1 MYATL
6 YHAFLDLFGVSIPI
20 FKIVMMFGFFVALAF
35 LAASWVMTLDM
46 KRYEK
51 EGVIRS
57 FEKEI
62 EKPNAAWEYI
72 SNGIIGFIFG
82 FKIIHL
88 LLNADTLGNDPQS
101 FLMSTDGSLVLGVV
115 LALVFVGAKYF
126 QLKKEPP
133 FVEGTTTTFH
143 PHMMMGNMTM
153 VAALV
158 GFAGAKLFH
167 HLEHFKELVDN
178 PMVLFQD
185 PFSGLTFF
193 GGLIAGGAAVL
204 WYSGKRGVPWKTML
218 DIGAPGM
225 MLAYGVGRMGCHMSG
240 DGDWGIENL
249 SPKPDWLSWLPDWAW
264 AYNYEGN
271 VHGMI
276 LENPVWPTPLYEVIM
291 ALIVFGVLWSIRKRF
306 APGVLFSI
314 YFIFAGLER
323 FIIEKIRVN
332 PKLNV
337 LGMELTQAEIISFT
351 MIVLGI
357 VGIIYF
363 NKTKD
368 KNKPMVAPSV

>member
-133 FVEGTTTTFH
+133 FVEG
-143 PHMMMGNMTM
+143 
-153 VAALV
+153 AL
-158 GFAGAKLFH
+158 
-167 HLEHFKELVDN
+167 
-178 PMVLFQD
+178 
-185 PFSGLTFF
+185 
-193 GGLIAGGAAVL
+193 
-204 WYSGKRGVPWKTML
+204 
-218 DIGAPGM
+218 AP
-225 MLAYGVGRMGCHMSG
+225 
-240 DGDWGIENL
+240 N
-249 SPKPDWLSWLPDWAW
+249 
-264 AYNYEGN
+264 
-271 VHGMI
+271 
-276 LENPVWPTPLYEVIM
+276 
-291 ALIVFGVLWSIRKRF
+291 
-306 APGVLFSI
+306 
-314 YFIFAGLER
+314 
-323 FIIEKIRVN
+323 
-332 PKLNV
+332 
-337 LGMELTQAEIISFT
+337 
-351 MIVLGI
+351 
-357 VGIIYF
+357 
-363 NKTKD
+363 
-368 KNKPMVAPSV
+368 